1 MKFYLITLINL
12 YNNMTQRYYI
22 AVPKKI
28 KNWGYQTIPSWK
40 NYSFTGT
47 LREAQET
54 AIDLF
59 IQESHLNNPLDE
71 LDDYYDEQEYEKICE
86 TWEDID
92 LDKQYEYLKVFYND
106 YLRFENDEYASGL
119 TLWTNISP
127 DDVKNYYE
135 DEVTFV
141 EL

>member
-1 MKFYLITLINL
+1 MS
-12 YNNMTQRYYI
+12 QRYYI

-28 KNWGYQTIPSWK
+28 KNWGYQTIPTWK

-59 IQESHLNNPLDE
+59 IQEGHLDNILDE
-71 LDDYYDEQEYEKICE
+71 LDDYYNEQEYEKICE
-86 TWEDID
+86 KWEDID
-92 LDKQYEYLKVFYND
+92 LDKQYEYLKVFYDD

-119 TLWTNISP
+119 TPWNNISP
-127 DDVKNYYE
+127 EDVKNYYE
-135 DEVTFV
+135 DDVTFI